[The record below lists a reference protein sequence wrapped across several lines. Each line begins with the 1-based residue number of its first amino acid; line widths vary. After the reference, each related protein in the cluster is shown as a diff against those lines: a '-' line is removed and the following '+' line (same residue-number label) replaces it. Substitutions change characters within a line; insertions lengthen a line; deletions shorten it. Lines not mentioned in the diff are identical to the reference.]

1 MAEASIQGRRR
12 GITVLGLLLV
22 IIALMVA
29 GFFLVRY
36 LRTRQGATESPP
48 LVRPERVSLS
58 TRPVILTRLHQPLD
72 QLDLAGVIQVVRR
85 DAVDLL
91 GVGPHPARGAAG

>member
-1 MAEASIQGRRR
+1 MADASIQGRRR

-22 IIALMVA
+22 IIALMVV

-36 LRTRQGATESPP
+36 LRTRQGTTDSPP
-48 LVRPERVSLS
+48 LIRPERGSL
-58 TRPVILTRLHQPLD
+58 RLHQPLD

-85 DAVDLL
+85 NSVDLL
-91 GVGPHPARGAAG
+91 PIGPHPARGAAG

>member
-1 MAEASIQGRRR
+1 MAEASIQRVRRR

-36 LRTRQGATESPP
+36 LRTRQAAPDSPP
-48 LVRPERVSLS
+48 LVRPEPEQRGSL
-58 TRPVILTRLHQPLD
+58 RLHQPLD
-72 QLDLAGVIQVVRR
+72 ELDLPGVIQVVRR

-91 GVGPHPARGAAG
+91 PIGPHPARGAAG

>member
-1 MAEASIQGRRR
+1 MAEASTQGRRR

-36 LRTRQGATESPP
+36 LRTRQAATQSPP
-48 LVRPERVSLS
+48 LVRPSMSLG
-58 TRPVILTRLHQPLD
+58 HQPLD

-91 GVGPHPARGAAG
+91 PVGPHPAWGAAG

>member
-1 MAEASIQGRRR
+1 MAEAWIQGRRR

-29 GFFLVRY
+29 GFFAVRY
-36 LRTRQGATESPP
+36 LRTRQSAADSPP
-48 LVRPERVSLS
+48 IIRPEPGQRGSL
-58 TRPVILTRLHQPLD
+58 RLHQPLD
-72 QLDLAGVIQVVRR
+72 ELDLAGVIQVVRR

-91 GVGPHPARGAAG
+91 RVGPHPARGAAG

>member
-36 LRTRQGATESPP
+36 LRTRQPATDGPP
-48 LVRPERVSLS
+48 IIRPEPGQPGSL
-58 TRPVILTRLHQPLD
+58 RLHQPLD
-72 QLDLAGVIQVVRR
+72 QLDLAGVIEVVRR
-85 DAVDLL
+85 DAVNLL
-91 GVGPHPARGAAG
+91 PIGPHAARGAAG

>member
-1 MAEASIQGRRR
+1 MADASIQRVRRR

-22 IIALMVA
+22 IIALMVV

-36 LRTRQGATESPP
+36 LRTRQAATDSPP
-48 LVRPERVSLS
+48 LIRPEPVSLS
-58 TRPVILTRLHQPLD
+58 RGPVLHQPLD
-72 QLDLAGVIQVVRR
+72 QLDLAGVIQIVRR

-91 GVGPHPARGAAG
+91 PIGPHPARGAAG

>member
-36 LRTRQGATESPP
+36 LRTRQGATDSPP
-48 LVRPERVSLS
+48 IIRPERGSLS
-58 TRPVILTRLHQPLD
+58 RGSVILS
-72 QLDLAGVIQVVRR
+72 
-85 DAVDLL
+85 DAKD
-91 GVGPHPARGAAG
+91 PSAAGAILGFAQDDRPTSVA

>member
-1 MAEASIQGRRR
+1 MAVASIQGRR

-29 GFFLVRY
+29 GFFVVRY

-48 LVRPERVSLS
+48 LIRPERGS
-58 TRPVILTRLHQPLD
+58 LHQPLD
-72 QLDLAGVIQVVRR
+72 QLDLAGVIQVVRG

-91 GVGPHPARGAAG
+91 RVGPHPAGGATG